1 MILEIGISKCKDGEP
16 YRIIGFAIDKHC
28 KKNGYLPIQY
38 LLGHGIGNHIIFIV
52 LFIYYIELNYI
63 YSRRESTYVHF
74 KHVYF

>member
-38 LLGHGIGNHIIFIV
+38 LLGHGIGNHIYSFFYSLYIV
-52 LFIYYIELNYI
+52 KLYLQ
-63 YSRRESTYVHF
+63 
-74 KHVYF
+74 